1 MKNNNKICPVAN
13 FTSMLG
19 GKWKL
24 IIIDRL
30 RKKESIRFGFLAAS
44 INNISRK
51 VLTDQLKELVSDEL
65 VNRVQYNEIPPRV
78 EYSLT
83 DKGKSLCKIFKS
95 IDEWVNVK

>member
-1 MKNNNKICPVAN
+1 MEKKIKICAVSG

-30 RKKESIRFGFLAAS
+30 RKRKVLRFGFLAAS
-44 INNISRK
+44 IDNISRK
-51 VLTDQLKELVSDEL
+51 VLTDQLKELVKDNL
-65 VNRVQYNEIPPRV
+65 VIRKQYNEIPPRV

-83 DKGKSLCKIFKS
+83 EKCEGLCDVFKS
-95 IDEWVNVK
+95 IDKWMNVK

>member
-1 MKNNNKICPVAN
+1 MEKKIKICAVSG

-30 RKKESIRFGFLAAS
+30 RKRKVLRFGFLAAS
-44 INNISRK
+44 IDNITRK
-51 VLTDQLKELVSDEL
+51 VLTDQLKELVKDNL
-65 VNRVQYNEIPPRV
+65 VIRKQYNEIPPRV

-83 DKGKSLCKIFKS
+83 EKGEGLCDVFKS
-95 IDEWVNVK
+95 IDKWVNVK

>member
-1 MKNNNKICPVAN
+1 MKNNNIICPVAN

-95 IDEWVNVK
+95 IDEWTNV